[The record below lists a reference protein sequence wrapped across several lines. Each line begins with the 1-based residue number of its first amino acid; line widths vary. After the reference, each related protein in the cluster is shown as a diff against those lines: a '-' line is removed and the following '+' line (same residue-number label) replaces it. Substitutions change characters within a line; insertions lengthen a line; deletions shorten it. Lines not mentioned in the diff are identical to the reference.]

1 MKVVVF
7 ILAAGLLSYQP
18 QVQADLLG
26 VTFSGDF
33 AQLEVSGR
41 AGDNLAS
48 QSLQFSDDRWQSWSI
63 AFEHPLPLVPNVLL
77 RRQNGNWT
85 GQTQLR
91 GDLQLDGQIFPSQS
105 TITNA
110 LDLQTTDLSFYYEV
124 LDNSLLALDLGVS
137 AMRFETMMSATQV
150 RNTQRTASGYLPLLY
165 GNFVLQLWGTD
176 TTLFWQGF
184 YADYQDQ
191 QWSQTKVGLGYEMLN
206 LTAVSIA
213 LKVGWQHQSVQFVDV
228 DDLDADMLMKGA
240 FVALEID
247 F

>member
-1 MKVVVF
+1 MKVVVLM
-7 ILAAGLLSYQP
+7 LAAGLLNYQP

-41 AGDNLAS
+41 GGDNLAS

-105 TITNA
+105 TITNV

-228 DDLDADMLMKGA
+228 DDLDVDMLMKGA

>member
-7 ILAAGLLSYQP
+7 ILAGGLLSYHP

-26 VTFSGDF
+26 VTFSGDV

-91 GDLQLDGQIFPSQS
+91 GDLQLDGQIFTSQS

-124 LDNSLLALDLGVS
+124 LDNSLLSLDLGVS
-137 AMRFETMMSATQV
+137 VMRFETMMSATQV
-150 RNTQRTASGYLPLLY
+150 RNTQRPASG
-165 GNFVLQLWGTD
+165 
-176 TTLFWQGF
+176 
-184 YADYQDQ
+184 
-191 QWSQTKVGLGYEMLN
+191 
-206 LTAVSIA
+206 
-213 LKVGWQHQSVQFVDV
+213 
-228 DDLDADMLMKGA
+228 
-240 FVALEID
+240 
-247 F
+247 